1 MEREVAFVKRKGSK
15 RAAGPRHGLVDVA
28 GAPLLAVEA
37 DLLRRVLL
45 LRTARRSAG
54 HTQAHEGA
62 LETAFVRARGDA
74 RGDARTQA
82 QASSSAAASSSS
94 TAAPHQHGVPSLALS
109 DVVAAGRAALAG
121 AAAEVQACV
130 PQPWSYAYIR
140 RAALV
145 HSHSTGNP
153 RKGAHRRRPSE
164 FVVTNAMREQSAR
177 NLFDSET
184 LGLQREAFYTQR
196 QLAMHSLR
204 DRAQARID

>member
-1 MEREVAFVKRKGSK
+1 M
-15 RAAGPRHGLVDVA
+15 
-28 GAPLLAVEA
+28 
-37 DLLRRVLL
+37 
-45 LRTARRSAG
+45 
-54 HTQAHEGA
+54 
-62 LETAFVRARGDA
+62 RARGDA

-204 DRAQARID
+204 DRAQARIDYNQGLAEGAAGMADMGGGDDSFTALAEAANARAMQAEATMERRLIDSARQMPAV